1 MTEKQRPGAGI
12 NVLTQLFAESNR
24 GILFDLLIFLAN
36 VFLMH
41 LLTANFIE
49 LASRA
54 NSGDTLAAFGVF
66 LFCLGIFI
74 LPPLGAILKR
84 PHFHKRRKLINKDA
98 GEVDN
103 VALGCLFN
111 PVMFFCLNIVIMA
124 ALNAFI
130 LQAVYGG
137 KDPGGNVFVP
147 MVFSGLIFTIVQTWL
162 VYRYFTPPKRE
173 PKTAFFRSHTSELL
187 ADLFIFLNM
196 ILFQVMWN
204 IFGMIEMGPITD
216 VTDFLG
222 RLFLLSFI
230 ALLIYFPPRIFFLA
244 EDIRRPITWLT
255 ILLAN
260 SPVIFRMLFGGPG
273 THLQIM

>member
-49 LASRA
+49 LAGRA

-66 LFCLGIFI
+66 FFCLGIFI

-111 PVMFFCLNIVIMA
+111 PRHVFLSEYRDNGGA
-124 ALNAFI
+124 KR
-130 LQAVYGG
+130 VY
-137 KDPGGNVFVP
+137 P
-147 MVFSGLIFTIVQTWL
+147 
-162 VYRYFTPPKRE
+162 
-173 PKTAFFRSHTSELL
+173 A
-187 ADLFIFLNM
+187 
-196 ILFQVMWN
+196 
-204 IFGMIEMGPITD
+204 
-216 VTDFLG
+216 G
-222 RLFLLSFI
+222 RL
-230 ALLIYFPPRIFFLA
+230 
-244 EDIRRPITWLT
+244 RRKR
-255 ILLAN
+255 
-260 SPVIFRMLFGGPG
+260 S
-273 THLQIM
+273 

>member
-1 MTEKQRPGAGI
+1 MTEKEVPGGGTAKVI
-12 NVLTQLFAESNR
+12 QQLFAESNR

-49 LASRA
+49 LAGRA
-54 NSGDTLAAFGVF
+54 NSGDTLAGFGIF
-66 LFCLGIFI
+66 LFCLGIYI

-84 PHFHKRRKLINKDA
+84 PHFHKRRKLINKDV

-103 VALGCLFN
+103 VALGFLFN
-111 PVMFFCLNIVIMA
+111 PIMYFCLNIVIMA

-130 LQAVYGG
+130 MQAVYGG
-137 KDPGGNVFVP
+137 KEPGGNVFVP
-147 MVFSGLIFTIVQTWL
+147 MVFGGLIFTIVQTWL
-162 VYRYFTPPKRE
+162 IFRYFTPPKRE
-173 PKTAFFRSHTSELL
+173 PKTAFFRSHNSELL
-187 ADLFIFLNM
+187 ADLFIFVNM

-204 IFGMIEMGPITD
+204 IFGMVEMGPVTG

-222 RLFLLSFI
+222 RLFLLSFL

-244 EDIRRPITWLT
+244 EDIRRPLTWLT

-260 SPVIFRMLFGGPG
+260 SPVIFRVLFGGPG
-273 THLQIM
+273 IHLQN

>member
-1 MTEKQRPGAGI
+1 
-12 NVLTQLFAESNR
+12 
-24 GILFDLLIFLAN
+24 
-36 VFLMH
+36 
-41 LLTANFIE
+41 
-49 LASRA
+49 
-54 NSGDTLAAFGVF
+54 
-66 LFCLGIFI
+66 
-74 LPPLGAILKR
+74 
-84 PHFHKRRKLINKDA
+84 
-98 GEVDN
+98 
-103 VALGCLFN
+103 
-111 PVMFFCLNIVIMA
+111 MA

-137 KDPGGNVFVP
+137 KDPDGNVFVP

-204 IFGMIEMGPITD
+204 IFGMIEMGAITD

-260 SPVIFRMLFGGPG
+260 SPVIFRILFGGPG